1 MTKDVAA
8 MDFTDDA
15 KLTPYW
21 WEASPPEESGTDA
34 LPATAD
40 VLVIG
45 AGYTGLH
52 AAIQVA
58 RAGRSVVVIDAKAL
72 GWGCSTR
79 NGGQISNSIKPDL
92 ATLTKRH
99 GADTARGILRD
110 GHASLE
116 FIADFVETENL
127 ECDFRV
133 VGCFHAAHNP
143 QSFEQLARSV
153 ETQPKGF
160 ELPAQVVS
168 RIDQHAEI
176 GSDAYHG
183 GVVFENHASIDPGR
197 YHAGLLRLARDA
209 GAVTIPHCAATG
221 LERETA
227 GYRVTTSKG
236 SIQAR
241 DVVLATNGYTD
252 GLSKW
257 HQRRVIPIGSYMIAT
272 EELPTDVIDRLIP
285 RDRIVSDTR
294 RVVYYYR
301 ASPDR
306 RRILFG
312 GRVSHAETDPRQS
325 GPLLRTELVRLFP
338 QIADVRISHAWM
350 GFVGYTFDTLAH
362 TGSKDGLHYAMGY
375 CGSGVG
381 MASYLGMRTGQRVL
395 GMPEGET
402 GIANA
407 PFQTRPLYNGKPW
420 FLAAA
425 VSMYNP
431 HFPSKLTFSHL

>member
-1 MTKDVAA
+1 VAGTI
-8 MDFTDDA
+8 FTENC
-15 KLTPYW
+15 KLSPYW
-21 WEASPPEESGTDA
+21 WDISPPVENG
-34 LPATAD
+34 PQQVPQTAD

-58 RAGRSVVVIDAKAL
+58 RGGRSTVVIDAKAM

-79 NGGQISNSIKPDL
+79 NGGQVSTSIKPDL
-92 ATLTKRH
+92 VTLTKRH
-99 GADTARGILRD
+99 GAQTAGAILRD
-110 GHASLE
+110 GHASLA
-116 FIADFVETENL
+116 FIRDFVTDEKL

-133 VGCFHAAHNP
+133 VGRFHAAHNP
-143 QSFEQLARSV
+143 KAFDQLARSV
-153 ETQPKGF
+153 RAQPAGF
-160 ELPAQVVS
+160 EVPAEVVS
-168 RIDQHAEI
+168 RADQHAEI
-176 GSDAYHG
+176 GTDVYHG
-183 GVVFENHASIDPGR
+183 GVVYQNHASVDPGR
-197 YHAGLLRLARDA
+197 YHAGLVRLAQEA
-209 GAVTIPHCAATG
+209 GAVMIPHCAATEMKRQG
-221 LERETA
+221 T
-227 GYRVTTSKG
+227 GYRVSTAKG
-236 SIQAR
+236 SIVAR

-272 EELPTDVIDRLIP
+272 EELPTEVIDTLIP

-306 RRILFG
+306 KRILFG
-312 GRVSHAETDPRQS
+312 GRVSHAETDTRRS
-325 GPLLRTELVRLFP
+325 GPLLRDELIRLFP
-338 QIADVRISHAWM
+338 QIADVRLSHSWM

-395 GMPEGET
+395 GRLDGET
-402 GIANA
+402 GIAKA
-407 PFQTRPLYNGKPW
+407 TFQTRPLYTGNPW
-420 FLAAA
+420 FLSAA
-425 VSMYNP
+425 VSIYKIRD
-431 HFPSKLTFSHL
+431 KLNM